1 MGAVVTLNRW
11 LVTRYAMKRVLL
23 GCMMLA
29 AWQPLQAAWVDG
41 VDVAV
46 AGGFQGQDIYRVAL
60 RKEWSLDWY
69 QDEIGRFSAYA
80 DASWNLWRDAG
91 EDLQALALSP
101 VLRFDFANGPG
112 GLIPYLEVGIGAAYL
127 TQSHLDEQRLG
138 TRFQFEDRAG
148 LGMRSQ
154 QWDLALRVMHYSNG
168 GIKKPNDGFSMV
180 MVNLGYRF

>member
-1 MGAVVTLNRW
+1 MKHV
-11 LVTRYAMKRVLL
+11 LV

-29 AWQPLQAAWVDG
+29 AWQPLQAALVDG

-60 RKEWSLDWY
+60 RKEWALDWY

-80 DASWNLWRDAG
+80 DASWNLWRDDS
-91 EDLQALALSP
+91 EDIQVLALSP
-101 VLRFDFANGPG
+101 VLRFDFAHGPG
-112 GLIPYLEVGIGAAYL
+112 ELIPYLEVGIGAAYL
-127 TQSHLDEQRLG
+127 ERSHLGEQLLG

-148 LGMRSQ
+148 LGVRNR

-168 GIKKPNDGFSMV
+168 GIKKPNHGFSML
-180 MVNLGYRF
+180 MASLGFRF